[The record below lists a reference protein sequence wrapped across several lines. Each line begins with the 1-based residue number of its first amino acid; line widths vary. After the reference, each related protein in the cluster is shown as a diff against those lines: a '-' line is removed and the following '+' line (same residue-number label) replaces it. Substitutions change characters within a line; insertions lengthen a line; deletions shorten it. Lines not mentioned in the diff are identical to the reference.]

1 MTAKWIGQVIGA
13 SEDKK
18 RWRKYKAR
26 KAQLPPG
33 YRTAI
38 DGLERYITYAGTI
51 AKSDVFLQA
60 VEDLADLFEGAAADG
75 TSIRGIVGED
85 PVEFAEDFL
94 RNYTDGQWINKERRR
109 LNEAIDQAAEE
120 A

>member
-13 SEDKK
+13 TEDKR
-18 RWRKYKAR
+18 RWRQYKAR
-26 KAQLPPG
+26 KDRLPQG

-38 DGLERYITYAGTI
+38 DGLERYITYAGSI
-51 AKSDVFLQA
+51 AKSDVFLQM

-75 TSIRGIVGED
+75 TPIRGIVGED

-94 RNYTDGQWINKERRR
+94 RNYADGQWINKERRR
-109 LNEAIDQAAEE
+109 LNETIDQAAEE